1 MHNIR
6 LYKIYYHMK
15 SRCYNKNEK
24 NYKQYGGRGIT
35 ICDEWLNDF
44 TAFYNWS
51 IENGYRNDLSI
62 DRIDNNKGYS
72 PDNCRWANYKIQN
85 RNRRGNKYYT
95 INGKT
100 CCLAEWCEILNLNQW
115 TVRSRLRRGSSIE
128 KALGLEV
135 KNP

>member
-24 NYKQYGGRGIT
+24 NYK
-35 ICDEWLNDF
+35 
-44 TAFYNWS
+44 
-51 IENGYRNDLSI
+51 
-62 DRIDNNKGYS
+62 
-72 PDNCRWANYKIQN
+72 IQN

-95 INGKT
+95 INCKT